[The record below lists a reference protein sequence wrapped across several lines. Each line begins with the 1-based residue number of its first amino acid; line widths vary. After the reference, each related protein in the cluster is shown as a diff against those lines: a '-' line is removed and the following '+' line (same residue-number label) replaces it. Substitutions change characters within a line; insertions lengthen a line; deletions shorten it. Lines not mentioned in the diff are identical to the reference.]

1 MDKPTDEYVVEFPLG
16 NLLSDPDT
24 EVSASDVT
32 LLTRFEPNVG
42 DIWSSQNGNTVYI
55 AGLKEQLQI
64 SGAIQ
69 KAVKV
74 EAYEA
79 GNLKGDGGDI
89 IDQCFQFGLAQNQT
103 NDPDSANSSASVLY
117 LDSGCTDTF
126 EHVRVGSEW
135 WLGAVLVKESAEVTS
150 IEITN
155 YGYEWYELNDTG
167 TECLRQVSQTQDSP
181 NAMLFVEYD
190 LITATRE
197 SKITKWVE

>member
-1 MDKPTDEYVVEFPLG
+1 MG
-16 NLLSDPDT
+16 NLWSDPDT

-42 DIWSSQNGNTVYI
+42 DIWASQNGNTVYI

-69 KAVKV
+69 KAIKV

-117 LDSGCTDTF
+117 LDPGCTDTF

-135 WLGAVLVKESAEVTS
+135 WLGAVLVKETAEVTS

-155 YGYEWYELNDTG
+155 YGYEWYELTILEQSVSDKYPRPKILQMRC
-167 TECLRQVSQTQDSP
+167 CLLNTILSLQPVNLKSQSG
-181 NAMLFVEYD
+181 LSR
-190 LITATRE
+190 L
-197 SKITKWVE
+197 